1 MINTFEEEKEKYGS
15 KINSL
20 IQEINDLRYKIQQ
33 LEESQQD
40 NQDYQNNIDKLS
52 NLYELGV
59 IDEEGQ
65 FISKEME

>member
-1 MINTFEEEKEKYGS
+1 MIHIFEEEKEKYGS

-20 IQEINDLRYKIQQ
+20 IEEINDLRYKIQQ
-33 LEESQQD
+33 LEESQLD
-40 NQDYQNNIDKLS
+40 NQDNIDKLS

-65 FISKEME
+65 FINKEME